1 MEGTAKSKYFWT
13 RKWPF
18 RSKTL
23 PELCFKFC
31 KPGSSARVVC
41 PALGHKA
48 VEGRRAVWRHGE
60 PLTVLNPPN
69 YIIVLHS
76 LEGLYPMHEDL
87 PHTHTWGT
95 HTNKKKTFPPCE
107 QTKKKLVKEK
117 ANLSP
122 SPSTQSLDFKREERR
137 FNKNGDQNKGQK
149 PPFRVAM
156 LRNTTCYKF
165 PEYLLWVAQ
174 PNNAISSKPYSQGIS
189 FYLPADS
196 PRRDV

>member
-1 MEGTAKSKYFWT
+1 
-13 RKWPF
+13 
-18 RSKTL
+18 
-23 PELCFKFC
+23 LCFKFS

-95 HTNKKKTFPPCE
+95 HTKKHFLCVSKQKKKCYKRKQTFPPAPAHKALILRG
-107 QTKKKLVKEK
+107 KKGGLIRRVTEIKDKSL
-117 ANLSP
+117 LSELLC
-122 SPSTQSLDFKREERR
+122 SGILHVRSSQSTWLES
-137 FNKNGDQNKGQK
+137 
-149 PPFRVAM
+149 
-156 LRNTTCYKF
+156 
-165 PEYLLWVAQ
+165 
-174 PNNAISSKPYSQGIS
+174 YSQTMRFLLKHIARES
-189 FYLPADS
+189 IFTYRLTAA
-196 PRRDV
+196 RRDV